1 MYISLSVT
9 GDGRRVSNMYSAT
22 EDASL
27 LLLLLQLRPCVAA
40 DISKP
45 LQPLERPPNPVVAEL
60 PQESTREPRVLQE
73 LSEVSTELLNAR
85 VPALSQAGD
94 ISGSEWQD
102 GEESEE
108 EEVANLG
115 RPVVGLGGVLLQ
127 RFACSSGIRRLDGGH
142 GAIGAGVALDSFQDP
157 PRNRTDEARGA
168 CYHLLTGC
176 TVSRRRAFEQ
186 DMPNIF
192 R

>member
-115 RPVVGLGGVLLQ
+115 RPVVGLGGVLLN
-127 RFACSSGIRRLDGGH
+127 RFACSGGSRRLSGRH
-142 GAIGAGVALDSFQDP
+142 RAVGARVALDAFQDP
-157 PRNRTDEARGA
+157 TSDSADEARDA
-168 CYHLLTGC
+168 CDHFLTGC
-176 TVSRRRAFEQ
+176 AVSGRRAL
-186 DMPNIF
+186 
-192 R
+192 